1 MSSALSPEP
10 TVHPDVL
17 LTNTKLG
24 AWTELGEHSVFE
36 NVELGDYSYT
46 GAYGIFQNCLIAKFA
61 NIAAAVRIGPTMHPL
76 DRPTLHHFTYR
87 RRLYQMDD
95 HDDEAFFEWR
105 RRQLTR
111 IGNDTWIGHG
121 ATIMPGVTVG
131 DGAVVGSGAVVTK
144 DVAPYTIVGGVP
156 AKVLRQRFDP
166 EIANRLALLQ
176 WWDWPHETLKSR
188 LEDFCGD
195 VKSFLDKWAPR

>member
-1 MSSALSPEP
+1 
-10 TVHPDVL
+10 
-17 LTNTKLG
+17 
-24 AWTELGEHSVFE
+24 
-36 NVELGDYSYT
+36 
-46 GAYGIFQNCLIAKFA
+46 
-61 NIAAAVRIGPTMHPL
+61 MHPM

-95 HDDEAFFEWR
+95 QDDQSFFEWR
-105 RRQLTR
+105 RQQRSF

-121 ATIMPGVTVG
+121 ATIMPGVTIG

-156 AKVLRQRFDP
+156 ARVLKERFDP
-166 EIANRLALLQ
+166 DVAGRLIQLQ
-176 WWDWPHETLKSR
+176 WWDWPHETLKER

-195 VKSFLDKWAPR
+195 VKGFLDKWAPQ

>member
-1 MSSALSPEP
+1 VSGTLSPEP
-10 TVHPDVL
+10 TVHDDVVL
-17 LTNTKLG
+17 IETRLG
-24 AWTELGEHSVFE
+24 VWTELGEHSVFE
-36 NVELGDYSYT
+36 HVELGDYSYT
-46 GAYGIFQNCLIAKFA
+46 GPYGIFQNCVIAKFA
-61 NIAAAVRIGPTMHPL
+61 NIAAAVRIGPTMHPM

-105 RRQLTR
+105 RRQLTH

-156 AKVLRQRFDP
+156 ARVLRERFDP
-166 EIANRLALLQ
+166 EISNRLAMLQ
-176 WWDWPHETLKSR
+176 WWDWPHETLKDR
-188 LEDFCGD
+188 LEDFSGD
-195 VKSFLDKWAPR
+195 VTRFLEKWSPL